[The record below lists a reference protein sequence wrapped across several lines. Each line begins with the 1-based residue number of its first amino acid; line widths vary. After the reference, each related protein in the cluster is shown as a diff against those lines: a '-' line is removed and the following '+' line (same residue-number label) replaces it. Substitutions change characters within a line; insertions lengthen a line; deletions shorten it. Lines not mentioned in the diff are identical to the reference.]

1 MTRSPPTAG
10 TERSSSPHLAA
21 RTNVGRRV
29 RKRRRISRSANFAG
43 LEDIATNLDAPWGI
57 AFLPDGGALIA
68 ERNSGAIKHMS
79 AAAVNQV

>member
-1 MTRSPPTAG
+1 MLVVACANDV
-10 TERSSSPHLAA
+10 E
-21 RTNVGRRV
+21 
-29 RKRRRISRSANFAG
+29 SRGQPNFAG